1 MNKSLYFQLAD
12 KYVPQLVTSTVELLN
27 GKDAETLPYL
37 YQRML
42 RTVFSADGKW
52 SSLVAKHTRV
62 KADIVA
68 LDSELPL
75 KSRDSIERL
84 NGDIPKLGMKYYLSE
99 KQMKDI
105 DNMLANASI
114 SERTIVEKIFEDV
127 PHVVEGIYEEL
138 EDIFQSLLSS
148 GIGLAHNNVGQGIR
162 LDMGFYKENMFGVAA
177 LWSNTKADVIKDIDK
192 VFKKAKKDGNRI
204 TDIYVDDTWLDAF
217 ENNEGVRSLYGFQQ
231 GYAGSAIVP
240 VLDEEQAAS
249 VIRRKWKANLHL
261 VDRRII
267 AEANGERE
275 DFCAWAN
282 GVASF
287 VCSDVVGDLVWT
299 TCAEMAPERQ
309 VAGVT
314 YQIANEFILV
324 SEYSSNDPL
333 REYTSSQAMV
343 VPVLN
348 NVNKIY
354 LLNSTEVT
362 A

>member
-1 MNKSLYFQLAD
+1 MKEKSLYFQLAD
-12 KYVPQLVTSTVELLN
+12 RYVPQLVTSTVELLN
-27 GKDAETLPYL
+27 GKDADSLPYL

-42 RTVFSADGKW
+42 RATFSADGKW
-52 SSLVAKHTRV
+52 ASLVAKHTRV

-84 NGDIPKLGMKYYLSE
+84 NGDIPKMGMKYYLSE

-105 DNMLANASI
+105 DNMMANASI

-127 PHVVEGIYEEL
+127 PHCVQGIYEEL

-148 GIGLAHNNVGQGIR
+148 GIGLAHNDVGQGIR
-162 LDMGFYKENMFGVAA
+162 LDMGFYDENKFGVVKAWSAA
-177 LWSNTKADVIKDIDK
+177 DADAIKDIDK

-217 ENNEGVRSLYGFQQ
+217 ENNAAVRALYGFQQ
-231 GYAGSAIVP
+231 GYAGSTLAP

-249 VIRRKWKANLHL
+249 VIRRKWKCNLHL

-275 DFCAWAN
+275 DFSAWAN

-287 VCSDVVGDLVWT
+287 VCSEVVGDLVWT
-299 TCAEMAPERQ
+299 TCAEMTRQ
-309 VAGVT
+309 VPGVT
-314 YQIANEFILV
+314 YQVANEYILV
-324 SEYSSNDPL
+324 SEYSTNDPL

-354 LLNSTEVT
+354 LLDSTELV

>member
-1 MNKSLYFQLAD
+1 MEKSLYFTLSE
-12 KYVPQLVTSTVELLN
+12 KYVPQLVTATVELLN
-27 GKDAETLPYL
+27 GKSSEELPYL

-52 SSLVAKHTRV
+52 SSLVAKYTRV

-84 NGDIPKLGMKYYLSE
+84 NGDIPKLGLKFYLTE

-114 SERTIVEKIFEDV
+114 SETTIVNKIFEDV
-127 PHVVEGIYEEL
+127 PHVIEGIYEEL
-138 EDIFQSLLSS
+138 EDIFQSELST
-148 GIGLAHNNVGQGIR
+148 GFGLAHNNVGQGIR
-162 LDMGFYKENMFGVAA
+162 LDMGFYDENKFGVTA
-177 LWSNTKADVIKDIDK
+177 LWSDTNADAIKDIDK

-217 ENNEGVRSLYGFQQ
+217 ENNNAVRSLYAFQQ
-231 GYAGSAIVP
+231 GVSGATLVP

-267 AEANGERE
+267 SEANGERE

-287 VCSDVVGDLVWT
+287 VCSDVVGDLAWT
-299 TCAEMAPERQ
+299 TCAEMTRP
-309 VAGVT
+309 VDGVT
-314 YQIANEFILV
+314 YEVANEFILV
-324 SEYSSNDPL
+324 SQYSTNDPL
-333 REYTSSQAMV
+333 REFTSSQAMV

-354 LLNSTEVT
+354 LLNSTEVV

>member
-1 MNKSLYFQLAD
+1 MEKSLYFQYAE

-27 GKDAETLPYL
+27 GKSSDELPYL

-62 KADIVA
+62 KADVVA
-68 LDSELPL
+68 LDSELPI
-75 KSRDSIERL
+75 KSRSSIERL
-84 NGDIPKLGMKYYLSE
+84 NGDIPKLGMKYALDE
-99 KQMKDI
+99 KQMKEI

-127 PHVVEGIYEEL
+127 PHSVEGIYEEL
-138 EDIFQSLLSS
+138 EDIFQSELSS
-148 GIGLAHNNVGQGIR
+148 GYGLAHNNVGQGIR
-162 LDMGFYKENMFGVAA
+162 LDMGFYDENKFGVSK
-177 LWSNTKADVIKDIDK
+177 LWNAEDADAIKDIDK

-217 ENNEGVRSLYGFQQ
+217 ENNKAVRTLYGFQQ
-231 GYAGSAIVP
+231 GFSGSATVP
-240 VLDEEQAAS
+240 ILDEEQAAS

-267 AEANGERE
+267 SEANGERE

-287 VCSDVVGDLVWT
+287 VCDEVVGDLVWT
-299 TCAEMAPERQ
+299 TCAEMSRQ
-309 VAGVT
+309 VPGVT

-324 SEYSSNDPL
+324 SQYSSNEPL
-333 REYTSSQAMV
+333 REYTTSQAMV

-354 LLNSTEVT
+354 LLNSTELV